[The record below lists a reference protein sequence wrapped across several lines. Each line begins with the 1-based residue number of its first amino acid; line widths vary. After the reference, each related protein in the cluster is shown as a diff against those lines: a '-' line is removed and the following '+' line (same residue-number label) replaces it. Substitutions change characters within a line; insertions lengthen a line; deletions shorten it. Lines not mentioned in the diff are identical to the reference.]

1 MKKELKNSLESLD
14 NLGCKTTG
22 YKTPESYFE
31 NFDEA
36 LFAKIAASTLPKKH
50 GFKVPDSYFENLE
63 DKIVA
68 KAIASKK
75 PQQKV
80 ITLKRALVFVS
91 GIAAAMVLYFN
102 IAKTNEPVK
111 EEISFDSLTV
121 SEINTWLEDESFHIG
136 NYAIGTE
143 FEVSSEKNEVLDIPA
158 SDLEE
163 YLKENPMDNIVYF
176 DN

>member
-1 MKKELKNSLESLD
+1 MEKELKKSLENLHY
-14 NLGCKTTG
+14 LGCKTSG
-22 YKTPESYFE
+22 FKTPDSYFKD
-31 NFDEA
+31 FDEA
-36 LFAKIAASTLPKKH
+36 FFTKISESNLPINP
-50 GFKVPDSYFENLE
+50 GFKVPESYFENLE

-75 PQQKV
+75 TQQKI

-91 GIAAAMVLYFN
+91 GIAAALVLYFN
-102 IAKTNEPVK
+102 ILKISEPVK

-121 SEINTWLEDESFHIG
+121 SEINTWLENESFHIE
-136 NYAIGTE
+136 NYAIGSE
-143 FEVSSEKNEVLDIPA
+143 FEVLGENNEVLEIPA